1 MSMAAI
7 QYLNNYY
14 MSRQLQQE
22 AQFVCQC
29 MANLAAATQELGTH
43 EEASLLCIQRALLL
57 LNTHLDTFKRR
68 YAYHL
73 RRWTIQGHSLSS
85 HVIVERDRGSVLKIM
100 VQPAGVQEKVGSS
113 QIIMSSFCI

>member
-1 MSMAAI
+1 MLDVSMAAI

-14 MSRQLQQE
+14 MGRQLQQE

-29 MANLAAATQELGTH
+29 MANLTGATQDLATY

-68 YAYHL
+68 
-73 RRWTIQGHSLSS
+73 
-85 HVIVERDRGSVLKIM
+85 
-100 VQPAGVQEKVGSS
+100 
-113 QIIMSSFCI
+113 